1 MDVRAYI
8 ANLAASLE
16 MSDQD
21 CADALAKSER
31 IGAWLRQRLPHVDE
45 VRSFGSMTRRT
56 SLATLVHGE
65 RDVDVILRIDDGITR
80 YAGEVGPADAL
91 GACLEELRT
100 TLSANPA
107 CSRVAVN
114 RPCLN
119 FEFEQQ
125 WFELVPSFHGE
136 EDGNYVFELPIDEW
150 EFAHWE
156 RMQPY
161 LGPGVTPAGGETG
174 TNPGTKI
181 IASDPWQLTRI
192 VPQYE
197 RVYDFAWRHLVLLLK
212 YWKHIHRLPLPSY
225 VLEFN
230 VMKGLQAGGRFSECH
245 TLFDLLTVFL
255 GDETLY
261 DAALLHEVPD
271 FGLLQRAVRNARRLD
286 NQGETEGAA
295 YFMVLLMPPPAMLAK
310 ADPSKVPD
318 AARTAAVM
326 DEMEAGYA
334 SLLRTS
340 GAAPPPTSAR

>member
-8 ANLAASLE
+8 ASLAASLE
-16 MSDQD
+16 MSEQD
-21 CADALAKSER
+21 CASALAKSER

-56 SLATLVHGE
+56 SLASLLYGE
-65 RDVDVILRIDDGITR
+65 RDVDVIVRIDDWNPR
-80 YAGEVGPADAL
+80 YTGGVMPADAL
-91 GACLEELRT
+91 GACLEELRA

-107 CSRVAVN
+107 CSRVAIN

-125 WFELVPSFHGE
+125 WFEWVPSFHGV
-136 EDGNYVFELPIDEW
+136 EDGNYLFELPIDDW
-150 EFAHWE
+150 EFAHWAG
-156 RMQPY
+156 MQPY
-161 LGPGVTPAGGETG
+161 LGPGLTPADSETG

-192 VPQYE
+192 VPEYE
-197 RVYDFAWRHLVLLLK
+197 RVYAFGWRHLVLLLK

-230 VMKGLQAGGRFSECH
+230 VMQGLQAPGRFSECR
-245 TLFDLLTVFL
+245 TLFDLLTAFL

-261 DAALLHEVPD
+261 DAALLHEVPE
-271 FGLLQRAVRNARRLD
+271 FGLLRRAVRNARRLD
-286 NQGETEGAA
+286 DQGEADGAA
-295 YFMVLLMPPPAMLAK
+295 YFMALMMPPPAMLAK

-318 AARTAAVM
+318 AAGRAAVM

-334 SLLRTS
+334 PLLREST
-340 GAAPPPTSAR
+340 AAPPPTSAH